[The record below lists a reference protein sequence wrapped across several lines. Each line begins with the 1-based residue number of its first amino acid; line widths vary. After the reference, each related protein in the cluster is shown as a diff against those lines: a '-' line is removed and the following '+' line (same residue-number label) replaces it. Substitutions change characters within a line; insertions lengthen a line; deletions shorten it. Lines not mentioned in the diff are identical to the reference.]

1 MTAGER
7 GKEVEQL
14 SHQRV
19 SFMVVRPGQ
28 IRVSIHRTEGFDREF
43 LRQSLVRVF
52 KKSEHE
58 ADVIVR
64 TAELAGS
71 ADCGTYS
78 RQIAETKVDEIRL
91 AALRR
96 HARIDMRL
104 SPNDL
109 GRKTANS

>member
-14 SHQRV
+14 SQQRI
-19 SFMVVRPGQ
+19 SYIAVRPGQ
-28 IRVSIHRTEGFDREF
+28 IRVSIHRTEGFDRDF
-43 LRQSLVRVF
+43 LRQSLMRVF

-64 TAELAGS
+64 TVELAGS

-78 RQIAETKVDEIRL
+78 RQVAETKVDEIRL

-104 SPNDL
+104 SGNDL
-109 GRKTANS
+109 VRKKANS